1 MMLLG
6 GESSEKKLVM
16 SDGRM
21 NVCLSLFIYNLLYVA
36 ENFGEW
42 IYKDV
47 GFFIETLHFSFIQN
61 GI

>member
-1 MMLLG
+1 MMPLG

-21 NVCLSLFIYNLLYVA
+21 NVCLSLFIYNLLHAA

-42 IYKDV
+42 IYKEAD
-47 GFFIETLHFSFIQN
+47 FFIGTLYFSFIQN
-61 GI
+61 GT